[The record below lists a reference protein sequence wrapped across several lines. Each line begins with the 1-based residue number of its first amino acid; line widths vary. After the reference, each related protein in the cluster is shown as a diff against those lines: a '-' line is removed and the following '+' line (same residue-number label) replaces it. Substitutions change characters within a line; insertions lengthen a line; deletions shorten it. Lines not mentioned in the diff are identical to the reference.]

1 MSSTTEAGTRLL
13 AVFNALH
20 EHFGPRRWWPAD
32 SAFEVAVGAIL
43 TQNTAWRNVEQAI
56 ANLKGAVDL
65 SPDALAGLSRNRLE
79 ELIRP
84 AGFFRQKSR
93 YLEELTTYLLREW
106 NGDLIRLCTGPLETA
121 RRRLLALKGIG
132 PETADSILLY
142 AAGRPTFVVDA
153 YTYRIFSRLQILLGD
168 ESYQAVRLLFMR
180 NLPKDASLFNE
191 FHALIVQHAKTYCR
205 KRRPDCQACPLLA
218 VCPHGQTVSR
228 VPPPG
233 L

>member
-1 MSSTTEAGTRLL
+1 
-13 AVFNALH
+13 V
-20 EHFGPRRWWPAD
+20 
-32 SAFEVAVGAIL
+32 
-43 TQNTAWRNVEQAI
+43 
-56 ANLKGAVDL
+56 
-65 SPDALAGLSRNRLE
+65 
-79 ELIRP
+79 IRA

-142 AAGRPTFVVDA
+142 SAGRPTFVVDA

-205 KRRPDCQACPLLA
+205 KRNPDCQACPLLV
-218 VCPHGQTVSR
+218 VCPHGQTIGTR
-228 VPPPG
+228 DG
-233 L
+233 